1 MKPGTT
7 TVTGRKSKGLVEPY
21 PEEKM
26 RNDAWIGDAVL
37 ALFARSWLLQAAQGE
52 SPKDRNQLFELWV
65 SNQFLS
71 SFGEPTSV
79 EAAIGRSY
87 ATGGLPAAFGFI
99 EDNLLN
105 RFVQTARK
113 RGFNLTI
120 PKGAAGRGAAL

>member
-1 MKPGTT
+1 MD
-7 TVTGRKSKGLVEPY
+7 
-21 PEEKM
+21 PEEQL

-37 ALFARSWLLQAAQGE
+37 ALFARSWLLRAVPGE
-52 SPKDRNQLFELWV
+52 SSKERNQLFELWV

-79 EAAIGRSY
+79 EAAIGRTY
-87 ATGGLPAAFGFI
+87 ASGGLNAAFTYI

-113 RGFNLTI
+113 RGFNLV
-120 PKGAAGRGAAL
+120 GVRA